1 MKTVTILGSTGSIG
15 KNTVKVIKQLKNRL
29 KVYGIAADSSINLL
43 AKQAQE
49 LNCKNVVCSSNL
61 TKTLKENLSNDSK
74 VLSGIEGMIEIST
87 APEVDIVV
95 CAVVGTSALRPVLE
109 AIRAG
114 KDIAIASKEILVMA
128 GEMVMAEAAKYGVKM
143 LPVDSEHSAI
153 FQCLEGQKHSD
164 ISRIILTASGG
175 AFRNKSMEE
184 IEKAT
189 YKEALAHPTW
199 NMGPKVTLDS
209 ASLMNKAL
217 EMIEAKWLFNVTY
230 DKIDV
235 IIHPQSIIHSMVEF
249 VDGSILAQM
258 NSTDM
263 RFPIQHALTYPDK
276 IAGGLEPLNLAKI
289 ANLSFEEPDRNRFP
303 SIDFAYNAL
312 KAGGT
317 LPAVMNAANEIAAV
331 RFQNNEISFTKI
343 WGIIEEVMSMHKVIT
358 NPTLEDIIIADKW
371 AKETAKTLI

>member
-1 MKTVTILGSTGSIG
+1 MKTITILGSTGSIG

-29 KVYGIAADSSINLL
+29 KVYGIAANSSINLL
-43 AKQAQE
+43 AEQAQE
-49 LNCKNVVCSSNL
+49 LNCKNVVCSANL
-61 TKTLKENLSNDSK
+61 TKSLKENLSNDSK

-95 CAVVGTSALRPVLE
+95 CAVVGTSALLPVLE

-199 NMGPKVTLDS
+199 DMGPKVTLDS

-358 NPTLEDIIIADKW
+358 NPTLEDIIAADKW
-371 AKETAKTLI
+371 AKETAKTLS

>member
-1 MKTVTILGSTGSIG
+1 MKTITILGSTGSIG

-29 KVYGIAADSSINLL
+29 KVYGIAANSSINLL
-43 AKQAQE
+43 AEQAQE
-49 LNCKNVVCSSNL
+49 LNCKNVVCSANL
-61 TKTLKENLSNDSK
+61 TKSLKENLSNDSK

-95 CAVVGTSALRPVLE
+95 CAVVGTSALLPVLE

-199 NMGPKVTLDS
+199 DMGPKVTLDS

-276 IAGGLEPLNLAKI
+276 VAGGLEPLNFAKI

-303 SIDFAYNAL
+303 SIDFAYKAL

-317 LPAVMNAANEIAAV
+317 LPAVMNAGNEVAAV

-358 NPTLEDIIIADKW
+358 NPTLEDIIAADKW
-371 AKETAKTLI
+371 AKETAKTLS